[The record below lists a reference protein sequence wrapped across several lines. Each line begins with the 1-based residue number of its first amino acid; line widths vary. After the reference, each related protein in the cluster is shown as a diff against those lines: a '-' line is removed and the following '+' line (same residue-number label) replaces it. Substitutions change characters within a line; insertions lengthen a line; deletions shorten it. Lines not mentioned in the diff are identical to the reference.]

1 VEACLRGVNSKQ
13 PPPLHKVVGKEYR
26 LNLHEYQ
33 AKEFLRQEG
42 VPIPPGEVAS
52 TPAGAAEIA
61 KKIGHPVVVK
71 AQVLTG
77 GRGKAGGVKLA
88 QTPAE
93 AEAVAAKILGMD
105 IRGHL
110 VRKVL
115 VADAVDITREIYLGA
130 IVDRS
135 TRTIVLMVSAEGGVE
150 IEEVA
155 RTSPEKI
162 MRASIDPYLGY
173 SDYQGR
179 EIGFAL
185 DLDARQVRTFSQI
198 ARALVNALV
207 QNDANLLEINPLAV
221 TPAGELVG
229 LDAKMVIDDNAL
241 FRHADFEKLR
251 DLEAEDP
258 IERRAR
264 EEGINYIKLDGTVGC
279 VVNGAG
285 LAMATMD
292 VIKLYGAEPAN
303 FLDIG
308 GGARAERVAAA
319 LSLILSDPKVKAV
332 LFNIF
337 GGITRC
343 DEVARG
349 IVSALDSLGGARVPI
364 VVRLAG
370 VNETEGREI
379 LRKANLVAV
388 SSMSE
393 AAQAVVEAANSN
405 QGGRRR

>member
-1 VEACLRGVNSKQ
+1 
-13 PPPLHKVVGKEYR
+13 

-33 AKEFLRQEG
+33 AKEFLRREG
-42 VPIPPGEVAS
+42 VPIPSGEVAS
-52 TPAGAAEIA
+52 TPAEAAAIA
-61 KKIGHPVVVK
+61 QKIGRPVVVK

-93 AEAVAAKILGMD
+93 AEAVASKILGMD

-115 VADAVDITREIYLGA
+115 VTDAAAIAREIYLGA

-135 TRTIVLMVSAEGGVE
+135 TRSVVLMVSAEGGVE

-155 RTSPEKI
+155 RTAPEKI
-162 MRASIDPYLGY
+162 MRISIDPYLGF

-185 DLDARQVRTFSQI
+185 GLDARQVRVFSQI
-198 ARALVNALV
+198 ARALVNTLV
-207 QNDANLLEINPLAV
+207 TNDASLLEINPLAV
-221 TPAGELVG
+221 TPSGELLG

-241 FRHADFEKLR
+241 YRHSEFEALR
-251 DLEAEDP
+251 DVEAEDP

-264 EEGINYIKLDGTVGC
+264 EEGITYIKLDGTVGC

-292 VIKLYGAEPAN
+292 VIKLHGAEPAN

-308 GGARAERVAAA
+308 GGARSERVAAA
-319 LSLILSDPKVKAV
+319 LSLILSDAKVKAV

-349 IVSALDSLGGARVPI
+349 IVSALDSLGGAKVPI

-370 VNETEGREI
+370 VNEAEGREI
-379 LRKANLVAV
+379 LKQANIVAV

-393 AAQAVVEAANSN
+393 AAQAVVVAASGNAEE
-405 QGGRRR
+405 GRR

>member
-1 VEACLRGVNSKQ
+1 M
-13 PPPLHKVVGKEYR
+13 
-26 LNLHEYQ
+26 NLHEYQ
-33 AKEFLRQEG
+33 AKELLRQHG

-52 TPAGAAEIA
+52 TPTDARAIA
-61 KKIGHPVVVK
+61 TQIGKPVVVK

-88 QTPAE
+88 ATPDKAE
-93 AEAVAAKILGMD
+93 TVASAILGMD

-115 VADAVDITREIYLGA
+115 VADAAEIEREIYFGA
-130 IVDRS
+130 IFDRA
-135 TRTIVLMVSAEGGVE
+135 TRTIILMASAEGGVE

-155 RTSPEKI
+155 RVTPEKI
-162 MRASIDPYLGY
+162 IRRSIDPFLGY
-173 SDYQGR
+173 ADFLGR

-185 DLDARQVRTFSQI
+185 GLNPAQVRAFSQI
-198 ARALVNALV
+198 ARGLYDTLV
-207 QNDANLLEINPLAV
+207 QNDATLLEINPLAI
-221 TPAGELVG
+221 TPGGDLLG

-241 FRHADFEKLR
+241 YRHADLEKLR
-251 DLEAEDP
+251 DIEAEDP
-258 IERRAR
+258 IERHAR
-264 EEGINYIKLDGTVGC
+264 EQGINYIKLDGTIGC

-292 VIKLYGAEPAN
+292 VLKLFGGSPAN

-308 GGARAERVAAA
+308 GGARSERVVAA
-319 LSLILSDPKVKAV
+319 LKLILSDPKVKAI

-349 IVSALDSLGGARVPI
+349 ILAAQSQIGTTVPI
-364 VVRLAG
+364 VVRLVG
-370 VNETEGREI
+370 VNEEEGRRI
-379 LRKANLVAV
+379 LEDAHLGAYIL
-388 SSMSE
+388 MDD
-393 AAQAVVEAANSN
+393 AAKAVVAAANTA
-405 QGGRRR
+405 GGRR